1 VKINHLFFIV
11 SFFVEIKR
19 LDLVVEKMVLE
30 IYGSNCAENTVLSGR
45 TLRIMLPVCS
55 VKMTIYSLNF
65 EIPEMV

>member
-1 VKINHLFFIV
+1 MTGLGGGKDGSRDLWVKL
-11 SFFVEIKR
+11 
-19 LDLVVEKMVLE
+19 
-30 IYGSNCAENTVLSGR
+30 CENTVLSGR